1 MIIKRIEKK
10 NNMTEARA
18 FKIAENEALID
29 PSLDAIFIE
38 QKTINDLLMHEFGR
52 IRRCTPAE
60 WTKFFYENL

>member
-1 MIIKRIEKK
+1 MIIKRIER
-10 NNMTEARA
+10 NGNMTEARA
-18 FKIAENEALID
+18 FEVAENEALID

-38 QKTINDLLMHEFGR
+38 QKTVSDLLMHEFDR

>member
-1 MIIKRIEKK
+1 MIIKRLKRKGNI
-10 NNMTEARA
+10 TEAKA
-18 FKIAENEALID
+18 FEVAENEALID

-38 QKTINDLLMHEFGR
+38 QKTVSDLLMHEFGR